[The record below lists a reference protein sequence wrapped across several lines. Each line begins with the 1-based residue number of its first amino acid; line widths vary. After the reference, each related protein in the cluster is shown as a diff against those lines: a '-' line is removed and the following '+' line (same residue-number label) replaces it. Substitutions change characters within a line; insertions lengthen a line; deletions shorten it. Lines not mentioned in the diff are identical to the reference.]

1 MPLGI
6 TANKATTTSPSS
18 AFPQAIRCLPTQSCK
33 AHEQMA
39 NPYVNPRPIP
49 WTIALT
55 ETSYIFPLLHP
66 IYGVDPEMVDNLIF
80 RPQQLNR
87 YNKR

>member
-1 MPLGI
+1 
-6 TANKATTTSPSS
+6 
-18 AFPQAIRCLPTQSCK
+18 
-33 AHEQMA
+33 MA

-55 ETSYIFPLLHP
+55 ETPYIFPLLHP

-80 RPQQLNR
+80 RPQLFNR
-87 YNKR
+87 YNKS